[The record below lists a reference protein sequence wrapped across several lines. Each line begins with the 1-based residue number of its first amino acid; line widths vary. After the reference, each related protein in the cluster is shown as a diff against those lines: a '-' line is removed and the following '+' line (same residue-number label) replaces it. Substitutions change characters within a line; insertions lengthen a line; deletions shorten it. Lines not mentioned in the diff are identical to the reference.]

1 MKVTVSGFS
10 GAVNAPH
17 PKLLPETVGTVSW
30 NQKPG
35 RGDFRPW
42 RDPLD
47 VATVPAGRKTI
58 YRFGRDVAEDGRY
71 WMSWTGIV
79 HAVRGMV
86 ADDTTERTYYT
97 GDGFPKWTD
106 NTIALAGGT
115 YPAAWRKLGV
125 PCAHFRAHGGGFGR
139 QQHGHRGALLR
150 LHLCDGQGRGERARA
165 GIGRTDGANGR
176 DSQYHGHSGAAGWRL
191 HDQPGADLPHAD
203 RNDRDR

>member
-71 WMSWTGIV
+71 WMSWTGMEEFFTPMTRGFFRISRR
-79 HAVRGMV
+79 RGMES
-86 ADDTTERTYYT
+86 AT
-97 GDGFPKWTD
+97 
-106 NTIALAGGT
+106 
-115 YPAAWRKLGV
+115 PASW
-125 PCAHFRAHGGGFGR
+125 
-139 QQHGHRGALLR
+139 
-150 LHLCDGQGRGERARA
+150 
-165 GIGRTDGANGR
+165 GI
-176 DSQYHGHSGAAGWRL
+176 L
-191 HDQPGADLPHAD
+191 
-203 RNDRDR
+203 